1 MNQGCER
8 NCKQD
13 RPRAEQ
19 IIDLAQWFACASG
32 QYLQTWSQARCDH
45 ASANCFG
52 WHALQLG
59 LPTWPLLRN
68 CRVQQHWVAAA
79 HAEACLGNPTP
90 LPNTPHAPNVVDALA
105 TPHIPHIVLDWAALP
120 FAEASI
126 DLIVLPYA
134 LEASGNPHAALR
146 EAARV
151 LVPEGHLLILGFNP
165 ASLWG
170 LQHKK
175 QALLQRF
182 ARTPTS
188 ATPTWQRQLPF
199 AQAHPLMAGPPP
211 TGPHWVPYHR
221 LRDWLQLLGFEISA
235 GRFGCYRPIVR
246 SEQWFNRLQWLE
258 AAGDRWW
265 PFLGGVYFLHVI
277 KRVHGARLLRPGW
290 ALPAQATPATAPAA
304 RSPHPAPQTQSTC
317 KP

>member
-8 NCKQD
+8 DGEQD
-13 RPRAEQ
+13 RQKAGQ

-32 QYLQTWSQARCDH
+32 RDLQAWSQARCDQ

-59 LPTWPLLRN
+59 LPAWPLLRN

-79 HAEACLGNPTP
+79 HAAADAGTHPAASPGPAPDAE
-90 LPNTPHAPNVVDALA
+90 PHAVADVDVA
-105 TPHIPHIVLDWAALP
+105 LDWTALP
-120 FAEASI
+120 FAESSI

-134 LEASGNPHAALR
+134 LEASGDPHTALR

-170 LQHKK
+170 LQRNK
-175 QALLQRF
+175 QMLAQRF
-182 ARTPTS
+182 AGAPT
-188 ATPTWQRQLPF
+188 AAPHAGQPL
-199 AQAHPLMAGPPP
+199 AQAHPLAPQARQ
-211 TGPHWVPYHR
+211 WVGHRR

-246 SEQWFNRLQWLE
+246 SQRWFNRLHWLE

-290 ALPAQATPATAPAA
+290 SLPARAAPATNPIARGPHAA
-304 RSPHPAPQTQSTC
+304 APHPNTC